1 MRRILNLAA
10 LTASLQLSAES
21 ISFNKDVRPILS
33 SKCLNCHG
41 PSEKS
46 RKADLRFDDEASAL
60 KNRDGLQAIK
70 PGDLANSEMWHRI
83 ISEDPDEIMPP
94 PEFKNELNENEIA
107 ILKTWI
113 EQGARYEGHWA
124 FVKPKTPNLPKIKNT
139 KWPRNTIDHFLLA
152 RLEKDGIQPSPEA
165 DRRTLVRRLTLDL
178 TGLHPTLT
186 EVDAFLSDKSPNA
199 YEKVVDRLLASEEY
213 AERMAL
219 IWMDASRYGDTSV
232 FHDDGPRTMWPWR
245 DWVLN
250 AYKNNMPFDQFTIEQ
265 LAGDLLPEANVQQKV
280 ASGFNRNHATT
291 DEGGAIAE
299 EFRVEYVVDRVK
311 TTGNIWMGMT
321 LECAQCHDHKYD
333 PISQEEYYRFYAFFN
348 NNADPGMQTRRG
360 NQAPVIDVISPTQL
374 KLKEEAEKKIAGIQK
389 QLEARRQDAK
399 DDFDRWA
406 EDQFLEASTG
416 NETGP
421 VEPAGLTAHLAL
433 DSFEKN
439 LTPDNVRTKS
449 DNRLHGKAKALASG
463 KYGGSLKIEGNGF
476 IEVKGFGDLEWNRPF
491 SYGCWVR
498 TNNGNQSGCILG
510 KMNEGNS
517 FRGYDLWLQN
527 GQPGAHIIHKWQD
540 NAVKVVGKRRLKL
553 RSGTMSSLPTTVR
566 EKLLALESI

>member
-1 MRRILNLAA
+1 MFGLFSR
-10 LTASLQLSAES
+10 LSAL
-21 ISFNKDVRPILS
+21 IVTALR
-33 SKCLNCHG
+33 
-41 PSEKS
+41 KS
-46 RKADLRFDDEASAL
+46 RKADLRFDEEASAF

-94 PEFKNELNENEIA
+94 PEFKNELNENEIS

-124 FVKPKTPNLPKIKNT
+124 FVKPKTPNLPKIKDT
-139 KWPRNTIDHFLLA
+139 KWPRNTIDRFLLA

-280 ASGFNRNHATT
+280 ASGLIET
-291 DEGGAIAE
+291 
-299 EFRVEYVVDRVK
+299 
-311 TTGNIWMGMT
+311 M
-321 LECAQCHDHKYD
+321 
-333 PISQEEYYRFYAFFN
+333 P
-348 NNADPGMQTRRG
+348 PQTKVARL
-360 NQAPVIDVISPTQL
+360 L
-374 KLKEEAEKKIAGIQK
+374 K
-389 QLEARRQDAK
+389 
-399 DDFDRWA
+399 
-406 EDQFLEASTG
+406 
-416 NETGP
+416 
-421 VEPAGLTAHLAL
+421 
-433 DSFEKN
+433 
-439 LTPDNVRTKS
+439 
-449 DNRLHGKAKALASG
+449 
-463 KYGGSLKIEGNGF
+463 
-476 IEVKGFGDLEWNRPF
+476 
-491 SYGCWVR
+491 
-498 TNNGNQSGCILG
+498 
-510 KMNEGNS
+510 
-517 FRGYDLWLQN
+517 
-527 GQPGAHIIHKWQD
+527 
-540 NAVKVVGKRRLKL
+540 
-553 RSGTMSSLPTTVR
+553 SSVW
-566 EKLLALESI
+566 SM

>member
-1 MRRILNLAA
+1 MGANAKRIHQDGKTKLEVKDLGLSTLLTPNLLVLKFCPSAITKKTSQSQTVLSMRRILNLAA
-10 LTASLQLSAES
+10 LTASIQLSAES

-46 RKADLRFDDEASAL
+46 RKADLRFDEEASAF

-70 PGDLANSEMWHRI
+70 PGDLANSEMCHRI

-94 PEFKNELNENEIA
+94 PEFKNELNENEIS

-113 EQGARYEGHWA
+113 EQGAKYEGHWA
-124 FVKPKTPNLPKIKNT
+124 FVKPKTPNLPKIKYT
-139 KWPRNTIDHFLLA
+139 KWPRNTIDRFLLA

-321 LECAQCHDHKYD
+321 
-333 PISQEEYYRFYAFFN
+333 
-348 NNADPGMQTRRG
+348 
-360 NQAPVIDVISPTQL
+360 
-374 KLKEEAEKKIAGIQK
+374 
-389 QLEARRQDAK
+389 
-399 DDFDRWA
+399 
-406 EDQFLEASTG
+406 
-416 NETGP
+416 
-421 VEPAGLTAHLAL
+421 
-433 DSFEKN
+433 
-439 LTPDNVRTKS
+439 
-449 DNRLHGKAKALASG
+449 
-463 KYGGSLKIEGNGF
+463 
-476 IEVKGFGDLEWNRPF
+476 
-491 SYGCWVR
+491 
-498 TNNGNQSGCILG
+498 
-510 KMNEGNS
+510 
-517 FRGYDLWLQN
+517 
-527 GQPGAHIIHKWQD
+527 
-540 NAVKVVGKRRLKL
+540 
-553 RSGTMSSLPTTVR
+553 
-566 EKLLALESI
+566 

>member
-1 MRRILNLAA
+1 
-10 LTASLQLSAES
+10 
-21 ISFNKDVRPILS
+21 
-33 SKCLNCHG
+33 
-41 PSEKS
+41 
-46 RKADLRFDDEASAL
+46 
-60 KNRDGLQAIK
+60 
-70 PGDLANSEMWHRI
+70 MWHRI

-124 FVKPKTPNLPKIKNT
+124 FVKPETPNLPKIKDT
-139 KWPRNTIDHFLLA
+139 KWPRNTIDRFLLA

-186 EVDAFLSDKSPNA
+186 ELDAFLSDKSPNA
-199 YEKVVDRLLASEEY
+199 YERVVDRLLASEEY

-374 KLKEEAEKKIAGIQK
+374 KIKEEAEKKIAGIQK
-389 QLEARRQDAK
+389 QLEARRKDAK

-416 NETGP
+416 DETGP

-439 LTPDNVRTKS
+439 LTQDNVRAKS

-476 IEVKGFGDLEWNRPF
+476 VEVKGFGDLEWNRPF

-540 NAVKVVGKRRLKL
+540 NAVKVVGKKKVKAKEWNHIFVTYDGSGKAAGTRVYLNGEKQEQNIEADGL
-553 RSGTMSSLPTTVR
+553 SGTIITPKPL
-566 EKLLALESI
+566 